1 MLARMRAGQPCVS
14 VNGNALSAWAFDAM
28 NVLSWTDATGASA
41 WLQLMVLP
49 GGPVFM
55 GTLAPSS
62 GADAPG
68 ARSPFLGFHCTSDHL
83 CSHAQRGSPPAY

>member
-1 MLARMRAGQPCVS
+1 MRAGQPCVS

-55 GTLAPSS
+55 GTLTQPDAE
-62 GADAPG
+62 AAPG
-68 ARSPFLGFHCTSDHL
+68 ARTPVFCYVT
-83 CSHAQRGSPPAY
+83 SPPGNHARETQYQ

>member
-1 MLARMRAGQPCVS
+1 MAVGGRDLTC
-14 VNGNALSAWAFDAM
+14 WAFDTC
-28 NVLSWTDATGASA
+28 NVLSWQDEAGYSA
-41 WLQLMVLP
+41 WLQFAALP